1 VDLDQFS
8 DPANVLAHYQTTANE
23 IWEQTQGRVDCV
35 VVGVGTAG
43 TGVGVSKRLK
53 ELKPAV
59 KIVGVT
65 PKLGVSIQGLRNPR
79 EPNPTRLFRQ
89 EAFDEVIEIDEQ
101 SREESF
107 RVARDLARKE
117 GLLVGMSSAAI
128 MLVALRKAKE
138 LGEGKVVVAVLP
150 DSGLKY
156 LSTELFV

>member
-1 VDLDQFS
+1 
-8 DPANVLAHYQTTANE
+8 
-23 IWEQTQGRVDCV
+23 
-35 VVGVGTAG
+35 
-43 TGVGVSKRLK
+43 
-53 ELKPAV
+53 V

-89 EAFDEVIEIDEQ
+89 DAFDEVIEIDEQ

-107 RVARDLARKE
+107 RIAGDLARKE

-150 DSGLKY
+150 DSGLKH
-156 LSTELFV
+156 LSPELFV